1 MARTKQRTVNWT
13 NKQLQ
18 QMHLDLL
25 LNTVYEIGSAE
36 AAHEWLMPHYSAASP
51 YCAFFPPLNHMMNA
65 LEIIEE
71 GDYDGMPSFDKKL
84 ALKIQQRLAN
94 LPKAIV
100 LDTSVVAAKVTDDV
114 NAISGSIQGKVLTA
128 GCTVIIRASVL
139 GEPRASGDRRFK
151 CSGGGSGCALDKIG
165 TAIFGVY
172 ADGTEGRIRRPA
184 IEGFAV
190 NELLA
195 FPAQGSGSIN

>member
-84 ALKIQQRLAN
+84 ALKIQQSHCARH
-94 LPKAIV
+94 
-100 LDTSVVAAKVTDDV
+100 
-114 NAISGSIQGKVLTA
+114 Q
-128 GCTVIIRASVL
+128 C
-139 GEPRASGDRRFK
+139 
-151 CSGGGSGCALDKIG
+151 GGSQSN
-165 TAIFGVY
+165 
-172 ADGTEGRIRRPA
+172 GRRKRNQWIDSR
-184 IEGFAV
+184 
-190 NELLA
+190 
-195 FPAQGSGSIN
+195 